1 MSIVQILFGT
11 SIKTSI
17 TGYIVAVL
25 TATLPILQGNTWA
38 SKDLMLPAVI
48 AILGRFTQLNKDK
61 AMVVDSTK
69 DDNKIIGG

>member
-25 TATLPILQGNTWA
+25 TAILPILQGNTWA
-38 SKDLMLPAVI
+38 WKDLMLPAVI

>member
-25 TATLPILQGNTWA
+25 TAILPILQGNTWTW
-38 SKDLMLPAVI
+38 KDLMLPAII
-48 AILGRFTQLNKDK
+48 AVLGRFTQLNKDK
-61 AMVVDSTK
+61 AVVVDNPP
-69 DDNKIIGG
+69 DNKIIGG

>member
-25 TATLPILQGNTWA
+25 TAILPILQGNTWA
-38 SKDLMLPAVI
+38 WKDLMLPAII
-48 AILGRFTQLNKDK
+48 AVLGRFTQLNKDK
-61 AMVVDSTK
+61 AVVVDNPP
-69 DDNKIIGG
+69 DNKIIGG

>member
-25 TATLPILQGNTWA
+25 TAILPILQGNTWTW
-38 SKDLMLPAVI
+38 KDLMLPAVI

-61 AMVVDSTK
+61 AVVVDNPP
-69 DDNKIIGG
+69 DNKIIGG